1 MSPLS
6 WCVTRGD
13 RAACGVLFAWL
24 FALFRLPSA
33 CAGALLSGV
42 CLLAW
47 LTLRPVGGGHVRD
60 IPLSLSS
67 KTRLPR
73 TKRNG
78 SVMEDFRERTFAR
91 TRATARR
98 KDGVL
103 LLRSAAELARVPGR
117 LAMHPR
123 RTNHQ
128 GVRQARLERARLQ
141 GTQPGI
147 LRVQAR
153 TGALPFYTPCKC
165 ASHSLTRIPPC
176 LHSSTCGSASKA
188 TCQQTTR
195 GRDQRSRSRTVA
207 RLHDELLCCTVVNRR
222 AVRAGFHMRG
232 MISRRACPQYKLF
245 VSSHSE
251 YETPSSLVESH
262 KHAKYTSC
270 PAFTHMQSSQSAVV
284 PPLPSSLNATPST
297 PAWRTTG
304 RRER

>member
-1 MSPLS
+1 MNVPL
-6 WCVTRGD
+6 RGSRRESD
-13 RAACGVLFAWL
+13 
-24 FALFRLPSA
+24 
-33 CAGALLSGV
+33 GA
-42 CLLAW
+42 
-47 LTLRPVGGGHVRD
+47 
-60 IPLSLSS
+60 
-67 KTRLPR
+67 
-73 TKRNG
+73 
-78 SVMEDFRERTFAR
+78 
-91 TRATARR
+91 R

-222 AVRAGFHMRG
+222 AQDSMRG
-232 MISRRACPQYKLF
+232 MISRAAHVLNISYSFHHTANTRRLA
-245 VSSHSE
+245 HS
-251 YETPSSLVESH
+251 
-262 KHAKYTSC
+262 
-270 PAFTHMQSSQSAVV
+270 
-284 PPLPSSLNATPST
+284 
-297 PAWRTTG
+297 
-304 RRER
+304 

>member
-1 MSPLS
+1 MGRCATAQTLPLALSPLS

-13 RAACGVLFAWL
+13 RAACG
-24 FALFRLPSA
+24 FALFPRA
-33 CAGALLSGV
+33 ALLSGV

-73 TKRNG
+73 PKRNG
-78 SVMEDFRERTFAR
+78 SVMEDFRERTLPR

-232 MISRRACPQYKLF
+232 MISRAHVLNINYPFHHTANTRRLA
-245 VSSHSE
+245 HS
-251 YETPSSLVESH
+251 
-262 KHAKYTSC
+262 
-270 PAFTHMQSSQSAVV
+270 
-284 PPLPSSLNATPST
+284 
-297 PAWRTTG
+297 
-304 RRER
+304 